1 MKKQNKSTTLSF
13 DTDHRIKIKKC
24 KSFIRKLNRE
34 PFLAVI
40 AHFDLPCSTQK
51 IIVNQRKTITE
62 MLTHNKICNDIVV
75 ANGGQ
80 VIKEMGDAVLAIFSN
95 FPSACECA
103 LNVIHNFRKHQRG
116 IHTKVTITVGT
127 VEEISTRTEPDIY
140 GAAVNLC
147 ERMSKYADEDS
158 ILIEESRFEEVSHW
172 LPKDKRIKI
181 CHPREEDLR
190 EFRTLSLRKIT
201 LV

>member
-1 MKKQNKSTTLSF
+1 
-13 DTDHRIKIKKC
+13 
-24 KSFIRKLNRE
+24 
-34 PFLAVI
+34 
-40 AHFDLPCSTQK
+40 
-51 IIVNQRKTITE
+51 
-62 MLTHNKICNDIVV
+62 MLTHNKICNDIVEE
-75 ANGGQ
+75 NGGQ
-80 VIKEMGDAVLAIFSN
+80 VIKEMGDAVLAVFSN

-103 LNVIHNFRKHQRG
+103 LNVIHNLRKYQKG

-127 VEEISTRTEPDIY
+127 VEEISTRLEPDIY

-181 CHPREEDLR
+181 CRPREEDLR

>member
-1 MKKQNKSTTLSF
+1 MKKQKNGTKLSF
-13 DTDHRIKIKKC
+13 DTDHKTKIKKC
-24 KSFIRKLNRE
+24 RSFIDNIKRE

-62 MLTHNKICNDIVV
+62 MLMHNKICSDLVV
-75 ANGGQ
+75 ENGGQ
-80 VIKEMGDAVLAIFSN
+80 VIKEIGDAVLAIFSN

-103 LNVIHNFRKHQRG
+103 LNVIHNLRKHHRA

-147 ERMSKYADEDS
+147 NRMSKYADEDS
-158 ILIEESRFEEVSHW
+158 ILIEESRFEEVCHW
-172 LPKDKRIKI
+172 LPKDKRIRI
-181 CHPREEDLR
+181 CRPTEEDLI
-190 EFRTLSLRKIT
+190 EFRTLKLRKIT
-201 LV
+201 LA